1 MANLAIE
8 RTTEGRACG
17 LQPIAVKPLS
27 DEMRQ
32 FKKRTLFLIARRP
45 ELTRRYPDQW
55 VGIASNGTLVAAP
68 SIEGVL
74 DKLKNKG
81 VSKRGFA
88 MKLMATQPRRM
99 IL

>member
-8 RTTEGRACG
+8 RTTEGRTRG
-17 LQPIAVKPLS
+17 VEPIAVKPLS

-32 FKKRTLFLIARRP
+32 FKKRTLFLSARRP

-68 SIEGVL
+68 SIEEVL
-74 DKLKNKG
+74 DKLKDKG
-81 VSKRGFA
+81 ISKRGFA